1 MSNELHIPSGLS
13 RAERYAAFLPQVTA
27 LIDDQVDWLANTANI
42 IASIKETFGFH
53 WVGLYLVKDD
63 ELVLGPFHGPPACTR
78 IAFGKGVCGKA
89 WQLEETILVPDVEQ
103 FPGHIACSPLS
114 KSEIVLP
121 IFKSGKVIGVL
132 DIDSEILF
140 GLDDTDQKGLEPIIT
155 LIASCF

>member
-1 MSNELHIPSGLS
+1 MSNEVHIPSGLS
-13 RAERYAAFLPQVTA
+13 RAERYAAFFPQVAA
-27 LIDDQVDWLANTANI
+27 LIDAEVDWLANTANI
-42 IASIKETFGFH
+42 IAAIKETFGFH
-53 WVGLYLVKDD
+53 WVGLYLVKN
-63 ELVLGPFHGPPACTR
+63 ESLVLGPFQGPPACTR
-78 IAFGKGVCGKA
+78 IAHGKGVCGKA
-89 WQLEETILVPDVEQ
+89 WELEATILVPDVEQ

>member
-1 MSNELHIPSGLS
+1 MSNAVHIPSGLS
-13 RAERYAAFLPQVTA
+13 RAERYAALLPQVTA

-42 IASIKETFGFH
+42 IASIKETYGFH

-63 ELVLGPFHGPPACTR
+63 ELVLGPFQGPPACTR

-89 WQLEETILVPDVEQ
+89 WQLEETILVRDVEQ
-103 FPGHIACSPLS
+103 FPGHIACSALS
-114 KSEIVLP
+114 KAEIVLP